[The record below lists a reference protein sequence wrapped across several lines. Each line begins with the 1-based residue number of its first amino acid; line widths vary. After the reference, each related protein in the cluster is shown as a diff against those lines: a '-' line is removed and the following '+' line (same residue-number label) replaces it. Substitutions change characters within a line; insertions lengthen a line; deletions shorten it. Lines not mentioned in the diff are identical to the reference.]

1 MASAYFEYYFDV
13 SNWINGVQEVVVG
26 EPPVDSFRTEIIPC
40 YKEEERHEIPVRL
53 ELFLSGVT
61 SYEQARDAAG
71 EFAEK
76 VIIAAT
82 FVADLP
88 IHHLYF
94 NRGVFDGHKQ
104 EGHGRIGGFSNI
116 VTSRPGERQTVP
128 QIATDLETHLR
139 RLDGP
144 AESYYSMFRVAM
156 QTYGIGRYLLL
167 YLILLTHFG
176 DSQSRLDAFIRQ
188 EEPGVPETPNPI
200 RAGAK
205 ETIYTRLRNEI
216 SHLRLGTSQ
225 IATRNEIEQL
235 TPSLILL
242 VKKMMTS
249 I

>member
-1 MASAYFEYYFDV
+1 MANAYFEYYFDI
-13 SNWINGVQEVVVG
+13 SSWTNGVQEVVVA

-40 YKEEERHEIPVRL
+40 YKEEERQEIPIRL

-76 VIIAAT
+76 VLVAAS
-82 FVADLP
+82 FVTNLP

-94 NRGVFDGHKQ
+94 NRGIFDGHKQ
-104 EGHGRIGGFSNI
+104 EGHVKIGGFSNI
-116 VTSRPGERQTVP
+116 VTSRPGARRTVP

-139 RLDGP
+139 RLSSP

-167 YLILLTHFG
+167 YLILLTHFE

-188 EEPGVPETPNPI
+188 EESGVPETPSPI
-200 RAGAK
+200 RAGNK
-205 ETIYTRLRNEI
+205 ETIYTRLRNEV

-225 IATRNEIEQL
+225 ITTRNEIEQL
-235 TPSLILL
+235 TPGLILL
-242 VKKMMTS
+242 VKRMIETV
-249 I
+249 